1 METKSITQGYIF
13 VVTANDGKSTN
24 DYYYYPAFNM
34 GGAAYMYL
42 KSCKDINRIDKFN
55 SCEEAIEWW
64 NNHKTDYDILFF
76 RFTIIKIVLIEVKT
90 TTVET
95 ELPQFSKHLSVFT

>member
-1 METKSITQGYIF
+1 METKSITQGYVF

-64 NNHKTDYDILFF
+64 DTHKNDYEVLFD
-76 RFTIIKIVLIEVKT
+76 RFTTNKNSLIKIE
-90 TTVET
+90 TVYKET
-95 ELPQFSKHLSVFT
+95 DMSKFFNKLCAT

>member
-1 METKSITQGYIF
+1 METKNITQRYVF

-24 DYYYYPAFNM
+24 DYYYYPVFNM
-34 GGAAYMYL
+34 GGAAFMYL
-42 KSCKDINRIDKFN
+42 KSCKDVNKIDKFS

-64 NNHKTDYDILFF
+64 NNHKNDYDILFHSV
-76 RFTIIKIVLIEVKT
+76 TVIKNALIEVET

-95 ELPQFSKHLSVFT
+95 ELTNFSKNLLIS